1 MLSRVADSLY
11 WVGRYSERIESNAYI
26 TVMQLEH
33 TLEYNVNDELKELE
47 WQAIIK
53 ICGYFDEYKL
63 KYPLYNVN
71 DSIYYLL
78 FDRSNLNS
86 IESLVDSVRFNLKN
100 ARDIIP
106 NMLWEAWHDIHLTV
120 KNISQSDVTMME
132 ISTFLNEIRSLCF
145 TTTGIVD
152 SLMTRDESYMF
163 LKIGKWLERSEK
175 TAIIIKNLLES
186 KKLYKSTYAANY
198 ALLLTNSL
206 EDFNRRFRIDETVD
220 TLQYLIADKKCT
232 RSVYYGI
239 KKMHGTIVELQDGF
253 YKTYT
258 DELFKHLYDLKRLL
272 KKDYTK
278 KSTDEMLKWIAD
290 IQQKCIALG
299 PIFTKTY
306 YLTKPILAH

>member
-11 WVGRYSERIESNAYI
+11 WIGRYSERIETNAYI
-26 TVMQLEH
+26 AAMQLEH

-47 WQAIIK
+47 WQAIIN
-53 ICGYFDEYKL
+53 ICGYFEEYKKL
-63 KYPLYNVN
+63 YPIYNV
-71 DSIYYLL
+71 DDCIYYLL

-86 IESLVDSVRFNLKN
+86 IRSLVESVRFNLKN

-106 NMLWEAWHDIHLTV
+106 NMLWETWHDIHLTV
-120 KNISQSDVTMME
+120 KTFSQNNVSIME
-132 ISTFLNEIRSLCF
+132 ISSFLNEIRLLCL
-145 TTTGIVD
+145 TTSGIVD

-175 TAIIIKNLLES
+175 TAIITKKILEQT
-186 KKLYKSTYAANY
+186 KENNSTFASNY
-198 ALLLTNSL
+198 VLLLTNSL
-206 EDFNRRFRIDETVD
+206 EDFNRRFRIDATID
-220 TLQYLIADKKCT
+220 TLQYLIADDKCT

-239 KKMHGTIVELQDGF
+239 KKIHGTIVELQGGN

-258 DELFKHLYDLKRLL
+258 DELFKSLYDLRRLL
-272 KKDYTK
+272 KKDYSL
-278 KSTDEMLKWIAD
+278 KSTDEKLKWIIE
-290 IQQKCIALG
+290 IQQNCIALG

>member
-11 WVGRYSERIESNAYI
+11 WIGRYSERIETNAYI
-26 TVMQLEH
+26 AAMQLEH

-47 WQAIIK
+47 WQAIIN
-53 ICGYFDEYKL
+53 ICGYFEEYKKL
-63 KYPLYNVN
+63 YPIYNV
-71 DSIYYLL
+71 DDCIYYLL

-86 IESLVDSVRFNLKN
+86 IQSLVESVRFNLKN

-106 NMLWEAWHDIHLTV
+106 IMLWETWHDIHLTV
-120 KNISQSDVTMME
+120 QSFSQNVSMME
-132 ISTFLNEIRSLCF
+132 ISSFLNEIRSLCL

-175 TAIIIKNLLES
+175 TATITKKLLEQT
-186 KKLYKSTYAANY
+186 KMYNSTFASNY

-206 EDFNRRFRIDETVD
+206 EDFNRRFRIDITMD
-220 TLQYLIADKKCT
+220 TLKYLIADQKCT

-239 KKMHGTIVELQDGF
+239 KKIHGTIVDLQDGN

-272 KKDYTK
+272 KKDYTL
-278 KSTDEMLKWIAD
+278 KSIDEKLKWIIE

>member
-1 MLSRVADSLY
+1 MLSRVADALY
-11 WVGRYSERIESNAYI
+11 WIGRYSERIETNAYI
-26 TVMQLEH
+26 TTTQLEH

-47 WQAIIK
+47 WKAIIK
-53 ICGYFDEYKL
+53 ICGYYDEYKKL
-63 KYPLYNVN
+63 YPTYNV
-71 DSIYYLL
+71 DDCIYYLL

-86 IESLVDSVRFNLKN
+86 IESLVESVRFNLKN

-106 NMLWEAWHDIHLTV
+106 NMLWETWHDIHLTV
-120 KNISQSDVTMME
+120 QSFSQHAVSMME
-132 ISTFLNEIRSLCF
+132 ISAFLNEIRLLCL
-145 TTTGIVD
+145 TTTGIVE

-175 TAIIIKNLLES
+175 TAIITKKILEQT
-186 KKLYKSTYAANY
+186 KEYNSTFASNY

-206 EDFNRRFRIDETVD
+206 EDFNRRFRIDASVD
-220 TLQYLIADKKCT
+220 TLQYLIADQKCT

-239 KKMHGTIVELQDGF
+239 KKIHGTIVELQDGT

-272 KKDYTK
+272 KKDYT
-278 KSTDEMLKWIAD
+278 SNSIDEKLKWLID